1 MSQNIED
8 GIEEMERQLSRAS
21 YHTQTTHT
29 RMGERMNESEQYL
42 FGLLDLML
50 EKGLI
55 TEEELEAK
63 LESVKDEIAKRSKQY
78 TTGVMLF
85 TDGGMEI
92 LDPGINC
99 DERLHICKA
108 ACCRLSFALSLSDLE
123 VGKVKWDFGK
133 PYYIRHTASGHCVHL
148 DQGSCHCGVYD
159 HRPKICRGYSCQ
171 DDQRIWIDFDKMV
184 LNQEWIDQHLGGE
197 KLVLKTN
204 ELSQKK
210 KSEE

>member
-1 MSQNIED
+1 MA
-8 GIEEMERQLSRAS
+8 RPPSRTSCCARCCS
-21 YHTQTTHT
+21 RVRWKTPRALAFPSAPAY
-29 RMGERMNESEQYL
+29 S
-42 FGLLDLML
+42 
-50 EKGLI
+50 
-55 TEEELEAK
+55 
-63 LESVKDEIAKRSKQY
+63 
-78 TTGVMLF
+78 
-85 TDGGMEI
+85 
-92 LDPGINC
+92 
-99 DERLHICKA
+99 KA

-123 VGKVKWDFGK
+123 IGKVKWDFGK

-171 DDQRIWIDFDKMV
+171 DDQRIWIDFDNMV

-210 KSEE
+210 KAEG